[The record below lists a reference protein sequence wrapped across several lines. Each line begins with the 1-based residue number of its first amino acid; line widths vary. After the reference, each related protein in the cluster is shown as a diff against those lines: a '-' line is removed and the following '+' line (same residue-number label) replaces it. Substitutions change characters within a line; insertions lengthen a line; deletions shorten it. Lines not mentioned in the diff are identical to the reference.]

1 MATDSKSAYEK
12 QLSKWGIE
20 KYVRWKVL
28 GPKAAK
34 NAREGKEIEIMNLK
48 RGTQVS
54 DEKIKRAIRRYDS
67 ANQTTP
73 EMCVRE
79 SGMAL
84 TALLL
89 IIQVC

>member
-1 MATDSKSAYEK
+1 
-12 QLSKWGIE
+12 
-20 KYVRWKVL
+20 
-28 GPKAAK
+28 
-34 NAREGKEIEIMNLK
+34 MNLK